1 MRITKAL
8 LGLFFLP
15 GNIVLSGLGISVKED
30 SGILRSFVNSCF
42 WGGISLAIA
51 LKWFT

>member
-1 MRITKAL
+1 MWINRVL

-15 GNIVLSGLGISVKED
+15 GNIVLSGLGITVKED

-42 WGGISLAIA
+42 WGGISLVIA